1 MNLSELFSGIETGT
15 RLWEGKITGI
25 TNDSR
30 RVEPGAVYAAIPGAK
45 ADGHDYAESA
55 LKRGAAA
62 VVVERDLGLER
73 QILVADSR
81 KAYALL
87 CANWFHNPSKKLT
100 LIGVTGTNGKT
111 SVTTMIKHILEDAGF
126 MTGLIG
132 TIQIEF
138 GSVVRENP
146 NTTPDAYLFQQ
157 TLREMADAGCQYVVS
172 EISSHALAQDRVY
185 GCHFKVCAF
194 TNLTQDHL
202 DYHKDMED
210 YYQAKKKLFSMGDV
224 SIVNTR
230 DPYGKRLAQELGEG
244 VITFSREDPKADFYA
259 GDIVCRPDSVHYSM
273 SHNGI
278 VSRIQFAIPGL
289 YSVEN
294 TLAAIAVCAQLGIS
308 VDNIVTALGKMNGVT
323 GRGEIICHN
332 DRFTVIR
339 DYAHTPDG
347 IENVLKSMKDCSTG
361 RLVAL
366 FGCGGDRDRTKRP
379 KMAAACC
386 RYADF
391 VIVTSDNPRS
401 EDPDAIIQEILP
413 GMAEGVEYVT
423 ITNRKEAIYYAMDHA
438 QQGDVIILLGKGHET
453 YQVLKEGTIHFDEKE
468 VVEEHLRQMSF

>member
-1 MNLSELFSGIETGT
+1 MNLLELFSEIDTKNQVWDHT
-15 RLWEGKITGI
+15 VLGI

-30 RVEPGAVYAAIPGAK
+30 KVQKDTVYIAIPGAK
-45 ADGHDYAESA
+45 VDGHDYAASA
-55 LKRGAAA
+55 LEKGAVA

-73 QILVADSR
+73 QILVEDSR
-81 KAYALL
+81 KAYAKL
-87 CANWFHNPSKKLT
+87 CAAWFGNPSKKLK
-100 LIGVTGTNGKT
+100 LIGITGTNGKT

-172 EISSHALAQDRVY
+172 EVSSHALAQDRVY
-185 GCHFKVCAF
+185 GCHFEVCAF

-210 YYQAKKKLFSMGDV
+210 YYQAKKKLFSMGNIN
-224 SIVNTR
+224 IVNVR
-230 DPYGKRLAQELGEG
+230 DPYGKRLAEELGEG
-244 VITFSREDPKADFYA
+244 TVTFSREDPHADFYA
-259 GDIVCRPDSVHYSM
+259 NDIVCYPDSVQFCVT
-273 SHNGI
+273 HNGI
-278 VSRIQFAIPGL
+278 VSRIRFAIPGL

-294 TLAAIAVCAQLGIS
+294 TLTAIAVCSQLGIS
-308 VDNIVTALGKMNGVT
+308 VDNIVTALGKMSGVT
-323 GRGEIICHN
+323 GRGEIIAHN

-347 IENVLKSMKDCSTG
+347 IENVLKSMRDCSKG

-386 RYADF
+386 KYADF

-401 EDPDAIIQEILP
+401 EDPDEIIREILP
-413 GMAEGVEYVT
+413 GMKDGIEYVT
-423 ITNRKEAIYYAMDHA
+423 ITNRKDAIHYAMDHA
-438 QQGDVIILLGKGHET
+438 QTGDVILLLGKGHET

-468 VVEEHLRQMSF
+468 VVEEYLTQMEL